1 MTSRSTHDQVR
12 RAVPDDAEELTR
24 LRALMFRDMG
34 RPADLLDEAWSRR
47 NVEHFRARLAD
58 TESFAAFVVDQPDA
72 GLAAVAVGWLDQH
85 LIGPTNPSGQ
95 VGYIANICTD
105 SAFRRRGYSRST
117 LTALLDWLRSRDI
130 RLVNLHASE
139 DGANL
144 YKSMGFTESTE
155 TSLTLHLH

>member
-1 MTSRSTHDQVR
+1 MTERSTHDQVR

-47 NVEHFRARLAD
+47 NVEHFHARLAD

-95 VGYIANICTD
+95 VGYVANICTD
-105 SAFRRRGYSRST
+105 SAFRRRGYSRNTHPQST
-117 LTALLDWLRSRDI
+117 STAGVSAATTGHPQGQRPGRTRPCS
-130 RLVNLHASE
+130 
-139 DGANL
+139 
-144 YKSMGFTESTE
+144 
-155 TSLTLHLH
+155 